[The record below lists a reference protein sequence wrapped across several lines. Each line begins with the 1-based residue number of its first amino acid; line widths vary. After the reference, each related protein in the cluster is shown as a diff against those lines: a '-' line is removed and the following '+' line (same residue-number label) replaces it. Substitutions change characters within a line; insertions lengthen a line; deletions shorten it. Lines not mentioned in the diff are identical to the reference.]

1 MVQAAH
7 TMGWTRNAA
16 MGNLS
21 RTADGAVQRYRVAQA
36 HATSRTRDAAMGNL
50 SNSILTALRR
60 LRPELRPP
68 CDPDPRRR
76 RRREL
81 APS

>member
-1 MVQAAH
+1 ME
-7 TMGWTRNAA
+7 
-16 MGNLS
+16 NLS
-21 RTADGAVQRYRVAQA
+21 E
-36 HATSRTRDAAMGNL
+36 
-50 SNSILTALRR
+50 SILTALRR